1 MNPDR
6 LEGARTTSCVET
18 RLKPGGKYEMATLE
32 LVEGT
37 PFERSTLVELVKEA
51 VSLNGVLG
59 DPTDLSNSAVSRK

>member
-1 MNPDR
+1 
-6 LEGARTTSCVET
+6 
-18 RLKPGGKYEMATLE
+18 MATLE